1 MFYFI
6 KTLNILKHGAKIRS
20 TGATNMNLQSSRS
33 HAIFTLNIKQ
43 KYLIKNSTTTNT
55 SNEEPNDYQTLT
67 AKFHFVD
74 LAGSERLKRTG
85 ATGSRAKEG
94 ICINRG
100 LLALGNV
107 ISALGDREK
116 LGCHVP
122 YRDSK
127 LTRLLQDS
135 LGGNSRTLMIACV
148 SPSDRDFMET
158 LNTLRYANRTRN
170 IKNKVFVNQDKTSL
184 QIAQLKAEIERLN
197 YELLQY
203 KSKSNPNNHIS
214 MSRTA
219 STATIVN
226 AVSNTLPITNSPTTT
241 TNTVNETNGEESPVE
256 FIFMINKLR
265 QENIM
270 LLSENQNLRQ
280 RSKALQETLEQTKI
294 RNCDLEY
301 CNQNLLSGVL
311 ISEHDQNTRCLDSKS
326 LEIKLKEYIKEIE
339 DLKCKLTESE
349 IQYKLLKQQQ
359 QTKSNNSTMIC
370 STESLTEKNL
380 TDACCLD
387 DELMLSNTSEKK
399 AEPYDLNGSSI
410 NLGLN
415 EEPDLLLIINDDD
428 NKNQEKLQNEINTLG
443 FEIDLKKRLIDEL
456 ETNNK
461 NLEKMKIYYEDKLN
475 LLHSRIKQIQE
486 ERDKMISQLNETS
499 PSNYDDQIKK
509 IRLDYELKLQS
520 LQSDLHKYQQIK
532 SKNNEMLKQAQE
544 NERNLSVMNRELFEM
559 KKLKVKLMN
568 QLKDDSQRFK
578 KEEQNRMREIA
589 TLKRDHLKKDSQI
602 KFLEAEKRCK
612 EIVLKRK
619 QEQLQAL
626 RRNNTT
632 RLSDKASGKF
642 IQNSQNNLSTNKQQP
657 INTNNMHVPNKN
669 NSTDLTNIFK
679 KKGLFSRSFQLK
691 WQKLDQIING
701 LIVKKQTISLIE
713 RDMERFLEQREKI
726 SRKLNKLINR
736 LNKKSELKG
745 ELEEEE
751 GGGGEDE
758 EESQTRLNELKDRID
773 VMKSNI
779 DYLQDQIGECQTN
792 IIHLDELKDG
802 NDYINLENFIETI
815 TSVNES
821 KYFLKKLLVLG
832 LNKGITAAQKEYL
845 CNELKCELEQYE
857 RDYNTQQQL
866 LQNIINS
873 NKKANSSNSNN
884 NNNDQDDKDR
894 QFMNSFNNY
903 FNNQLNGKDPNE
915 PNVYNEDNFDIDEII
930 LAPKFDDSTTESES
944 DSEQQQQQQQDDSIF
959 IRNFKHT
966 NQKLQEMNEI
976 PANHHHQNLLF
987 NDNSVK
993 ARQQLIH
1000 NGPQDLLYCSK
1011 TNLDKTVSN
1020 SKTNLKSSN
1029 SKLDA
1034 FTTQITNL
1042 ATQVSRICS
1051 KSYTKIPEILNPN
1064 DTKIPLNN
1072 TLINTSNNTNTKSST
1087 TNLNNINIPM
1097 SKSVIV
1103 TSSDNSNYKRM
1114 TRSSMSR
1121 QNSK

>member
-1 MFYFI
+1 M
-6 KTLNILKHGAKIRS
+6 NILKHGAKIRS

-43 KYLIKNSTTTNT
+43 KYPQLSSNTNDDT
-55 SNEEPNDYQTLT
+55 NEYQTIT

-85 ATGSRAKEG
+85 ATGNRAKEG

-116 LGCHVP
+116 IGCHVP

-170 IKNKVFVNQDKTSL
+170 IKNKVFVNQDKTSQ

-197 YELLQY
+197 YELIQY
-203 KSKSNPNNHIS
+203 KSKTQTNII
-214 MSRTA
+214 SRTA

-226 AVSNTLPITNSPTTT
+226 VANNNNTPN
-241 TNTVNETNGEESPVE
+241 NETNGTESPVE
-256 FIFMINKLR
+256 FLFMVNKLR

-270 LLSENQNLRQ
+270 LLAENQNLRQ
-280 RSKALQETLEQTKI
+280 RSKALSETLEKTKL
-294 RNCDLEY
+294 RNCDLEFS
-301 CNQNLLSGVL
+301 NQTMLT
-311 ISEHDQNTRCLDSKS
+311 QNGSSIDPMNHTDLDPNS
-326 LEIKLKEYIKEIE
+326 LEFKLKEYIKQIE
-339 DLKCKLTESE
+339 ELQCKLAESE
-349 IQYKLLKQQQ
+349 IQCKQLRQQQ
-359 QTKSNNSTMIC
+359 IKSNNSTMIC
-370 STESLTEKNL
+370 SSESLTDSKNL
-380 TDACCLD
+380 TDTLDEELSNNSKKDDLEEIGSLPVDETELD
-387 DELMLSNTSEKK
+387 DT
-399 AEPYDLNGSSI
+399 
-410 NLGLN
+410 
-415 EEPDLLLIINDDD
+415 
-428 NKNQEKLQNEINTLG
+428 NQLKLQAEINTLG
-443 FEIDLKKRLIDEL
+443 FEIDLKRRLIGEL

-461 NLEKMKIYYEDKLN
+461 NLEKMKNYYEDKLS
-475 LLHSRIKQIQE
+475 LLHNKIKQIEE
-486 ERDKMISQLNETS
+486 ERDKVINQIDYTTS
-499 PSNYDDQIKK
+499 NDDQIKK

-520 LQSDLHKYQQIK
+520 LQSDIHKYQQIK
-532 SKNNEMLKQAQE
+532 HKNAEMLKQAQE
-544 NERNLSVMNRELFEM
+544 NERNLQQLNREVLDM

-568 QLKDDSQRFK
+568 QLKDESNKFK

-632 RLSDKASGKF
+632 RLSDKASGK
-642 IQNSQNNLSTNKQQP
+642 
-657 INTNNMHVPNKN
+657 HVPNPTTNTPTVSSNVVKTN
-669 NSTDLTNIFK
+669 GISLKSSADLTTIFK

-713 RDMERFLEQREKI
+713 REMERFLEQREKI
-726 SRKLNKLINR
+726 SRKLNRLVNR
-736 LNKKSELKG
+736 LDKRLLIEEPDESLKI
-745 ELEEEE
+745 
-751 GGGGEDE
+751 D
-758 EESQTRLNELKDRID
+758 ELKDRID

-792 IIHLDELKDG
+792 IIQLDELKDG
-802 NDYINLENFIETI
+802 NDYLNLENFIETI

-832 LNKGITAAQKEYL
+832 LNKGIVAAQKEFL

-873 NKKANSSNSNN
+873 NS
-884 NNNDQDDKDR
+884 KDR
-894 QFMNSFNNY
+894 NKNSKADGADDDEETSVNKQFMNSFNNY
-903 FNNQLNGKDPNE
+903 FNNQLNGHDTSNGNNNNPNE
-915 PNVYNEDNFDIDEII
+915 PNVYNGDNFDIDEII
-930 LAPKFDDSTTESES
+930 LAPQFEGICFCFKTLGINKISLSE
-944 DSEQQQQQQQDDSIF
+944 I
-959 IRNFKHT
+959 I
-966 NQKLQEMNEI
+966 
-976 PANHHHQNLLF
+976 
-987 NDNSVK
+987 
-993 ARQQLIH
+993 
-1000 NGPQDLLYCSK
+1000 
-1011 TNLDKTVSN
+1011 
-1020 SKTNLKSSN
+1020 
-1029 SKLDA
+1029 
-1034 FTTQITNL
+1034 
-1042 ATQVSRICS
+1042 
-1051 KSYTKIPEILNPN
+1051 
-1064 DTKIPLNN
+1064 
-1072 TLINTSNNTNTKSST
+1072 
-1087 TNLNNINIPM
+1087 
-1097 SKSVIV
+1097 
-1103 TSSDNSNYKRM
+1103 
-1114 TRSSMSR
+1114 
-1121 QNSK
+1121 